1 MLSSRQFLGA
11 AESSPKILDG
21 DVLEYGVS
29 QADLEV
35 FHCAVGTSCSGM
47 GEAME
52 YGVSQADLDIFQCA
66 VGTSCSGIGEER
78 PVLGVAEAG
87 DMRLLEGLPG

>member
-1 MLSSRQFLGA
+1 MLSSREFLVA
-11 AESSPKILDG
+11 AESSPKMFDG

-35 FHCAVGTSCSGM
+35 FQCAVGTSCSGM

-52 YGVSQADLDIFQCA
+52 YGVSQGDLDVFQ
-66 VGTSCSGIGEER
+66 
-78 PVLGVAEAG
+78 
-87 DMRLLEGLPG
+87 

>member
-1 MLSSRQFLGA
+1 MG
-11 AESSPKILDG
+11 ET
-21 DVLEYGVS
+21 LEYGVS

-35 FHCAVGTSCSGM
+35 
-47 GEAME
+47 
-52 YGVSQADLDIFQCA
+52 FQCA

-87 DMRLLEGLPG
+87 DMRLLQGLSGYRGYDAWSPEPPE

>member
-1 MLSSRQFLGA
+1 MLSSREFLVA
-11 AESSPKILDG
+11 AESSPKMFDG

-35 FHCAVGTSCSGM
+35 FFQCAVGTSCSGM

-52 YGVSQADLDIFQCA
+52 YGVSQADLDVFQ
-66 VGTSCSGIGEER
+66 
-78 PVLGVAEAG
+78 
-87 DMRLLEGLPG
+87 